1 MRHLLPGRVF
11 LLIMLMV
18 LAASGT
24 AGARDRGLPITLAE
38 ATAGLDQVMVREL
51 EPIFPEELLAEDA
64 ARAARAP
71 VPLRYAVPEAVG
83 ITPDNAGTWE
93 ELADG
98 SRLWRLRVSAPNA
111 TDLNFGFT
119 RFRLPPGA
127 SLFVIAEPSHYV
139 RGPYTAADNRP
150 DGELWTPVVPGSTA
164 IVELHIPRAPSFTP
178 EVELGQVERG
188 YRDLFKL
195 GLFQGA
201 GSCNIDVICPPG
213 DDWRDEIHSV
223 ARYSVSGSGGSFLC
237 TGQLVADATGDLR
250 PLFLSA
256 KHCGVDATTD
266 QSLVSYWD
274 YHAPICGSL
283 AGGSLNKA
291 LSGST
296 YLAGRADADFALV
309 ELDQTPPPDYHP
321 YWGGWDRRAD
331 HTPQGGT
338 AIHHPSGGVKA
349 ISVNDDPLT
358 TIPSLELQDETGN
371 VVTTVITPWRV
382 NNWELGTTEPGSSG
396 GGLWDPDT
404 HLLVGVLSGGSASCS
419 NPGGSDYFARL
430 SVAWDGG
437 TSEQRLSDWLDPNA
451 SGAQTAAGRY
461 PFSCGNAAYDDGTPV
476 GTADFGGGL
485 AGDPTHMLAVRFR
498 LQDLGYAPGQT
509 RLIGFCAS
517 NQLVVAGG
525 PFTNTVVVYPDK
537 DGLPDTGVVLA
548 QGTISTGDGN
558 GDSVVDLARPVTL
571 TGDFWLVVRGAAAT
585 SGESFNLE
593 YDAGPNSGASFSSA
607 TGVAGLTTAND
618 PGGHPGGVNYALR
631 AHLESITPGA
641 FSYVTGG
648 IARLQGALGTN
659 WRSKLALLNRSGA
672 PASVDLSYIR
682 DAATTTATIVL
693 ADGQLRSWDD
703 VVTELFGVAG
713 KSSGA
718 VRVDSDRPLVV
729 TARTYNLLPEGTVG
743 QFLPGLKASDT
754 VGAGETT
761 PISQLADNADFR
773 SNIGFASLTAAQCR
787 AEVQLHN
794 ADGTA
799 IGTPI
804 TATVPPLGWAQVND
818 VFASAGA
825 SNRDH
830 AYALVRVLTPGCRL
844 WGYGSVVDNATGDPT
859 TIPVFSGGVPLGN
872 LAKHALPAPK
882 TAVDAFSCGNA
893 GYDDNVAAGAA
904 FFGGGNAGDPDYMFA
919 VRFRLA
925 DFGYGPDQARLT
937 AFCAGGG
944 LAFEGGPWP
953 NRVFVY
959 PDLNGLPDD
968 SQVLAEGTVTTGDGG
983 GDSVVT
989 LSAPVTLGSD
999 FWLVVRGNPQFA
1011 GEDFNVE
1018 FDGGPNTG
1026 SSYVSNTGIAGL
1038 SVVNDPS
1045 SGDYPDGVN
1054 YLLRATLEPIGG
1066 AVFSY
1071 RVAGVA
1077 RIRGAEGTDWRT
1089 TLALLNQT
1097 TGSASADLSYIRED
1111 GTTQARVTLAP
1122 GELMT
1127 YDDVV
1132 SQLFG
1137 VAGRTSGAVE
1147 VASDRPLV
1155 VTART
1160 YNLLPDGT
1168 VGQFLPGVASSETVS
1183 TGDTA
1188 LLSQLVGNAAF
1199 RSNIGFVN
1207 FLDTPCT
1214 MRVQLHGAGGGTVGS
1229 AVDLALPPSG
1239 WAQINDV
1246 FTAAHAG
1253 SHDNAYATAEA
1264 LDAGCLAWGYASVV
1278 DNVTGDPTTIPMA
1291 VQQ

>member
-1 MRHLLPGRVF
+1 MRQSPPRRVF
-11 LLIMLMV
+11 ALIV
-18 LAASGT
+18 LVVVAATGIV
-24 AGARDRGLPITLAE
+24 GARDRGLPVTLTE
-38 ATAGLDQVMVREL
+38 ATAGLDRVMVREL

-83 ITPDNAGTWE
+83 TTPDDGGTWE

-98 SRLWRLRVSAPNA
+98 SRLWRLRISAPNA

-139 RGPYTAADNRP
+139 RGPYTADDNRP
-150 DGELWTPVVPGSTA
+150 DGELWTPVVPGSEA
-164 IVELHIPRAPSFTP
+164 IVELHVPRAPSFPP
-178 EVELGQVERG
+178 EVELGRVGRG

-195 GLFQGA
+195 AQFGPGP
-201 GSCNIDVICPPG
+201 CNIDVICAAG
-213 DDWRDEIHSV
+213 DDWRDEIRSV
-223 ARYSVSGSGGSFLC
+223 ARYSISGAGGSYLC
-237 TGQLVADATGDLR
+237 TGQLVTDATGDLR

-274 YHAPICGSL
+274 YHAPICGLLS
-283 AGGSLNKA
+283 GGSLDKA
-291 LSGST
+291 LTGST

-309 ELDQTPPPDYHP
+309 ELDRTPPPDYHP

-331 HTPQGGT
+331 HTPQASVT
-338 AIHHPSGGVKA
+338 IHHPEGGVKA
-349 ISVNDDPLT
+349 ISTNDDPLT
-358 TIPSLELQDETGN
+358 VVSSLQLKDDNG
-371 VVTTVITPWRV
+371 VVVATVQSPWRV
-382 NNWELGTTEPGSSG
+382 DNWEQGTTEPGSSG
-396 GGLWDPDT
+396 AGLWDPAT
-404 HLLVGVLSGGSASCS
+404 HLLVGVLSGGGSLCS

-430 SVAWDGG
+430 AVAWSGD
-437 TSEQRLSDWLDPNA
+437 TAEQRLSDWLDPTA
-451 SGAQTAAGRY
+451 SGAETAAGRY

-509 RLIGFCAS
+509 RLIGICAS
-517 NQLVVAGG
+517 NQIAVAGG
-525 PFTNTVVVYPDK
+525 PFTNKVLVYPDK
-537 DGLPDTGVVLA
+537 DGLPDARVVLA
-548 QGTISTGDGN
+548 QGLITTGNGS
-558 GDSVVDLARPVTL
+558 GDSVVTFIHPVTL
-571 TGDFWLVVRGAAAT
+571 TGDFWVVVRGAAAT

-593 YDAGPNSGASFSSA
+593 YDAGPNTGASFSSD

-618 PGGHPGGVNYALR
+618 PGGHPAGVNYALR

-648 IARLQGALGTN
+648 IARLQGALGTS
-659 WRSKLALLNRSGA
+659 WRSKLALLNRSGG
-672 PASVDLSYIR
+672 PASVTLSYVR
-682 DAATTTATIVL
+682 DMAITDATISL
-693 ADGQLRSWDD
+693 ANGELRSWDD
-703 VVTELFGVAG
+703 VVTDLFGIGG

-718 VRVDSDRPLVV
+718 VRVDSNRPLVV

-754 VGAGETT
+754 VGAGETA
-761 PISQLADNADFR
+761 PISQLADNAAFR
-773 SNIGFASLTAAQCR
+773 SNIGFASLTAAQCQ
-787 AEVQLHN
+787 AEVQLHDS
-794 ADGTA
+794 DGVSLGAPVTV
-799 IGTPI
+799 
-804 TATVPPLGWAQVND
+804 TVPPLGWAQEND
-818 VFASAGA
+818 IFASAGVGR
-825 SNRDH
+825 NDN
-830 AYALVRVLTPGCRL
+830 AYAVVRVLTPGCRL

-859 TIPVFSGGVPLGN
+859 TIPVFSGGAPLGN
-872 LAKHALPAPK
+872 LAKRALPAPK

-925 DFGYGPDQARLT
+925 DFGYGPDQALLT
-937 AFCAGGG
+937 AFCAGNRLGY
-944 LAFEGGPWP
+944 EGGPWP
-953 NRVFVY
+953 NTVYVY

-968 SQVLAEGTVTTGDGG
+968 SQVLAEGTVTTGDGS

-989 LSAPVTLGSD
+989 LDDPVPLGED
-999 FWLVVRGNPQFA
+999 FWLVVRGDPQFA

-1026 SSYVSNTGIAGL
+1026 SSYVSSAGIAGL
-1038 SVVNDPS
+1038 TVDNDPS

-1054 YLLRATLEPIGG
+1054 YLLRATLEPVGG
-1066 AVFSY
+1066 IVFRY

-1077 RIRGAEGTDWRT
+1077 RIPGAEGTAWRT

-1111 GTTQARVTLAP
+1111 GTTQAQVTLAP
-1122 GELMT
+1122 GELVT

-1132 SQLFG
+1132 SQLFA

-1168 VGQFLPGVASSETVS
+1168 VGQFLPGVTSTQTIS
-1183 TGDTA
+1183 TGDTG
-1188 LLSQLVGNAAF
+1188 LLSQLVGNAAY

-1207 FLDTPCT
+1207 FLDAPCT
-1214 MRVQLHGAGGGTVGS
+1214 MRVQLYGAGGDAAGLP
-1229 AVDLALPPSG
+1229 VDLVLPPGG
-1239 WAQINDV
+1239 WAQVNDV
-1246 FTAAHAG
+1246 FAKAHAG
-1253 SHDNAYATAEA
+1253 NRDNAYATAEA